1 MEQPVIKEGT
11 LALIDTFAY
20 LFRSYYM
27 SAKNKPLT
35 NDKGFPTGLLTGL
48 VGMVKK
54 FYKDRK
60 NMPFIVFALESQ
72 TKTKR
77 AEKLGEY
84 KQNRKDAPKEMLLQ
98 IPIALEW
105 LQKMGFT
112 CVEVNGFEADDVI
125 ASLATLSP
133 YKTRIYSK
141 DKDFNQLL
149 SDKIAL
155 FDGKTEFLAKD
166 CVEKYGILPSQFTDY
181 QGIVGDSSDNY
192 KGVKGIGSKNAKEL
206 LQQLGSLEKIYENLD
221 LAKNLLSPKM
231 YQALIQDKGSAFLS
245 KELAT
250 LERGCIKEFDFLSCA
265 FPSENPLLKIKDE
278 LKEYGF
284 ISTLRDLENSPTP
297 LILENTPLLDSM
309 PILENAPILDSVPIL
324 ENAPILDSVPASD
337 NAPKKSRMIV
347 LESAAP
353 LNAFLEKLKNPNA
366 RVFMRLVLNKE
377 KKVLALAF
385 LLQDQGYFLPLEE
398 ALFSPFSLEFLE
410 NAFSQMLQHAQ
421 IVGHD
426 LKPLLSFLKAK
437 YQVPLENIRIQDTQI
452 LAFLKNPE
460 KVGFDEVL
468 REYLKEELIPHEK
481 IKDFKAKAEKSE
493 QLNTEL
499 NALKRLCEY
508 FETGGLE
515 EGLLTLARDIETP
528 FVKVLMDM
536 EFQGFKI
543 DAPYF
548 KRLEQEFKDELKV
561 LERQILDLIGV
572 DFNLNSPKQLG
583 EVLYEKLGLPKNKSH
598 STDEKNLLKIL
609 DKHPSIAL
617 ILEYRELNKLFN
629 TYTTPLLR
637 LKDKDD
643 KIHTTFIQTGTATGR
658 LSSHSP
664 NLQNIPVR
672 SPKGLLIRKGFIA
685 SSKEYCLL
693 GVDYS
698 QIELRLLAHFSQDKD
713 LMEAFLKGRDIH
725 LETSK
730 ALFGGDLA
738 KEKRSIAKSIN
749 FGLVY
754 GMGSKKLSET
764 LNIPLNE
771 AKSYIEAYF
780 KRFPSIKDY
789 LNRMKE
795 EILKTSKAFTLLGRY
810 RVFDFTGANDYV
822 KGNYLREGVNA
833 IFQGS
838 ASDLLKL
845 GMLKVSERFK
855 NNPSVRLLLQVH
867 DELIFEIEEK
877 NAPELQQEI
886 QRILNDEVYPLRVP
900 LETSAFVAN
909 RWNELKG

>member
-1 MEQPVIKEGT
+1 MEQPVIKEGI

-77 AEKLGEY
+77 AEKLGTY

-125 ASLATLSP
+125 ATLATLSP

-192 KGVKGIGSKNAKEL
+192 KGIKGIGSKNAKEL
-206 LQQLGSLEKIYENLD
+206 LQQMGSLEKIYENLD
-221 LAKNLLSPKM
+221 LVKNLLSPKM
-231 YQALIQDKGSAFLS
+231 YQALIHDKASAFLS

-250 LERGCIKEFDFLSCA
+250 LERECIKEFDFLSCA

-284 ISTLRDLENSPTP
+284 ISTLRDLENSP
-297 LILENTPLLDSM
+297 LIV
-309 PILENAPILDSVPIL
+309 ENAPILNSTPTLDNTPTL
-324 ENAPILDSVPASD
+324 E
-337 NAPKKSRMIV
+337 NAPKKSSMIV
-347 LESAAP
+347 LENAAP
-353 LNAFLEKLKNPNA
+353 LSMFLEKLKNPNA

-377 KKVLALAF
+377 KEILALAF

-398 ALFSPFSLEFLE
+398 ALFSPFSVEFLQ
-410 NAFSQMLQHAQ
+410 NAFSQMLQHAC
-421 IVGHD
+421 IIGHD

-437 YQVPLENIRIQDTQI
+437 YQVSLENICIQDTQI

-468 REYLKEELIPHEK
+468 KEYLKEYLVPHEK
-481 IKDFKAKAEKSE
+481 IKDFKTKSKVEKLE
-493 QLNTEL
+493 QLDMEL

-508 FETGGLE
+508 FEKGGLE
-515 EGLLTLARDIETP
+515 EGLLALAREVETP
-528 FVKVLMDM
+528 FMKVLMGM

-548 KRLEQEFKDELKV
+548 KRLEQEFKNELHV

-583 EVLYEKLGLPKNKSH
+583 EILYEKLDLPKNKSH
-598 STDEKNLLKIL
+598 STDEKSLLKIL

-764 LNIPLNE
+764 LNISLSE

-789 LNRMKE
+789 LNGMKE

-810 RVFDFTGANDYV
+810 RVFDFNGVNDYI

-855 NNPSVRLLLQVH
+855 NDSSVRLLLQVH
-867 DELIFEIEEK
+867 DELIFEVEEK

-886 QRILNDEVYPLRVP
+886 QRILNNEVYALRVP
-900 LETSAFVAN
+900 LETSASVAN

>member
-206 LQQLGSLEKIYENLD
+206 LQRLGSLENIYENLD

-231 YQALIQDKGSAFLS
+231 YQALIHDKASAFLS

-278 LKEYGF
+278 LEEYGF
-284 ISTLRDLENSPTP
+284 ISTLRDLENSP
-297 LILENTPLLDSM
+297 LIAENAPA
-309 PILENAPILDSVPIL
+309 LENAS
-324 ENAPILDSVPASD
+324 ASD
-337 NAPKKSRMIV
+337 NASKKSRMIV

-353 LNAFLEKLKNPNA
+353 LSAFLEKLEKTNA
-366 RVFMRLVLNKE
+366 RIFARLVLNKE

-385 LLQDQGYFLPLEE
+385 LYENQGYFLPLEE
-398 ALFSPFSLEFLE
+398 ALFSPFSLEFLQ
-410 NAFSQMLQHAQ
+410 NAFSQILQHAC
-421 IVGHD
+421 IIGHD

-437 YQVPLENIRIQDTQI
+437 YQVSLENIRIQDTQI

-460 KVGFDEVL
+460 RVGFDEVL
-468 REYLKEELIPHEK
+468 KEYLKEELIPHEK
-481 IKDFKAKAEKSE
+481 IKDFKTKSKAEKSE
-493 QLNTEL
+493 QLDMEL
-499 NALKRLCEY
+499 SALKRLCEY
-508 FETGGLE
+508 FEKGGLE
-515 EGLLTLARDIETP
+515 EGLLALAREIETP
-528 FVKVLMDM
+528 FMKVLMGM

-548 KRLEQEFKDELKV
+548 KRLEQEFKNELNI

-583 EVLYEKLGLPKNKSH
+583 EILYEKLGLPKNKSH

-609 DKHPSIAL
+609 DKHPSIPL

-672 SPKGLLIRKGFIA
+672 SPKGLLVRKGFIA

-730 ALFGGDLA
+730 ALFGEELA

>member
-1 MEQPVIKEGT
+1 MEQLVIKEGT

-20 LFRSYYM
+20 LFRGYYM

-112 CVEVNGFEADDVI
+112 CVEVSGFEADDVI

-297 LILENTPLLDSM
+297 LISDNAPALENT
-309 PILENAPILDSVPIL
+309 
-324 ENAPILDSVPASD
+324 PASD
-337 NAPKKSRMIV
+337 NAPKKSCMIV
-347 LESAAP
+347 LENTAP
-353 LNAFLEKLKNPNA
+353 LSAFLEKLKNSNA
-366 RVFMRLVLNKE
+366 RIFARLVLDKE

-398 ALFSPFSLEFLE
+398 ALFSPFSSEFLQ
-410 NAFSQMLQHAQ
+410 NAFSQILQHAQ
-421 IVGHD
+421 IIGHD

-437 YQVPLENIRIQDTQI
+437 YQVSLENIRIQDTQI

-460 KVGFDEVL
+460 KVGLDEAL
-468 REYLKEELIPHEK
+468 KEYLKEELVLHEA
-481 IKDFKAKAEKSE
+481 IKDFKTKSKAEKLE
-493 QLNTEL
+493 RLDREL

-508 FETGGLE
+508 FEKGGLE
-515 EGLLTLARDIETP
+515 ENLLSLAREVETP
-528 FVKVLMDM
+528 FMKVLMGM

-548 KRLEQEFKDELKV
+548 KRLEQEFKNELHL

-572 DFNLNSPKQLG
+572 DFNLNSPKQLS
-583 EVLYEKLGLPKNKSH
+583 EILYEKLELPKNKSH
-598 STDEKNLLKIL
+598 STDEKSLLKIL

-672 SPKGLLIRKGFIA
+672 SSKGLLIRKGFIA

-730 ALFGGDLA
+730 ALFGEDLA

-877 NAPELQQEI
+877 NALELQQEI

-900 LETSAFVAN
+900 LETSAFVAK

>member
-1 MEQPVIKEGT
+1 MEELKEGT

-35 NDKGFPTGLLTGL
+35 NVKGFPTGLLTGL

-112 CVEVNGFEADDVI
+112 CVEVSGFEADDVI

-206 LQQLGSLEKIYENLD
+206 LQRLGSLEKIYENLD

-231 YQALIQDKGSAFLS
+231 YQALIQDKESAFLS

-250 LERGCIKEFDFLSCA
+250 LERGCIKEFDFSSCA

-284 ISTLRDLENSPTP
+284 ISTLRDLEDSPTP
-297 LILENTPLLDSM
+297 LILENTPLLD
-309 PILENAPILDSVPIL
+309 
-324 ENAPILDSVPASD
+324 

-347 LESAAP
+347 LENTAFLS
-353 LNAFLEKLKNPNA
+353 AFLEKLKNSKA
-366 RVFMRLVLNKE
+366 RIFMRLVLDKE

-385 LLQDQGYFLPLEE
+385 LYEDQGYFLPLEE
-398 ALFSPFSLEFLE
+398 ALFSPFSLEFLQ
-410 NAFSQMLQHAQ
+410 NAFFKMLQHAQ
-421 IVGHD
+421 IIGHD

-437 YQVPLENIRIQDTQI
+437 YQVSLEYIRIQDTQI

-468 REYLKEELIPHEK
+468 KQYLKEEWILHEK
-481 IKDFKAKAEKSE
+481 IKDFKTKSKVEKSE
-493 QLNTEL
+493 QLDREL

-508 FETGGLE
+508 FEKGGLE
-515 EGLLTLARDIETP
+515 EGLLALAREVETP
-528 FVKVLMDM
+528 FMKVLMGM

-548 KRLEQEFKDELKV
+548 KRLEQEFKNELHV
-561 LERQILDLIGV
+561 LERQILDLIGA
-572 DFNLNSPKQLG
+572 DFNLNSPKQLS
-583 EVLYEKLGLPKNKSH
+583 EILYEKLELPKNKSR
-598 STDEKNLLKIL
+598 STDEKSLLKIL

-713 LMEAFLKGRDIH
+713 LIDAFLKGRDIH

-730 ALFGGDLA
+730 ALFGEDLA

-771 AKSYIEAYF
+771 AKSYTEAYF

-810 RVFDFTGANDYV
+810 RVFDFTGVNDYI

-877 NAPELQQEI
+877 NAPELQREI

-900 LETSAFVAN
+900 LETSAFIAK

>member
-1 MEQPVIKEGT
+1 MEELKEGT

-77 AEKLGEY
+77 SEKLGEY

-105 LQKMGFT
+105 LQKMGFV
-112 CVEVNGFEADDVI
+112 CVEVSGFEADDVI

-206 LQQLGSLEKIYENLD
+206 LQRLGSLEKIYENLD

-231 YQALIQDKGSAFLS
+231 YQALIQDKASAFLS

-297 LILENTPLLDSM
+297 LILDNAPLLD
-309 PILENAPILDSVPIL
+309 NAPALDS
-324 ENAPILDSVPASD
+324 
-337 NAPKKSRMIV
+337 APKKSRMIV
-347 LESAAP
+347 LENPEP
-353 LNAFLEKLKNPNA
+353 LSAFLEKLEKTNA
-366 RVFMRLVLNKE
+366 RIFARLVLDKE

-385 LLQDQGYFLPLEE
+385 LLEDQGYFLPLEE
-398 ALFSPFSLEFLE
+398 ALFSPFSLEFLQ
-410 NAFSQMLQHAQ
+410 NAFFKMLQHAQ
-421 IVGHD
+421 IIGHD

-437 YQVPLENIRIQDTQI
+437 YQVSLENIRIQDTQI

-481 IKDFKAKAEKSE
+481 IKDFKIKAERLELLSV
-493 QLNTEL
+493 EL

-508 FETGGLE
+508 FEKGGLE
-515 EGLLTLARDIETP
+515 EGLLALAREIETP
-528 FVKVLMDM
+528 FMKVLMGM

-548 KRLEQEFKDELKV
+548 KHLEQEFKNELHV
-561 LERQILDLIGV
+561 LERQILELIGV
-572 DFNLNSPKQLG
+572 DFNLNSPKQLS
-583 EVLYEKLGLPKNKSH
+583 EILYEKLELPKNKSH
-598 STDEKNLLKIL
+598 STDEKSLLKIL

-713 LMEAFLKGRDIH
+713 LMDAFLKGRDIH

-730 ALFGGDLA
+730 ALFGEDLA

-810 RVFDFTGANDYV
+810 RVFDFAGVNDYV

-877 NAPELQQEI
+877 NALELQQEI
-886 QRILNDEVYPLRVP
+886 QGILNDEVYPLRVP
-900 LETSAFVAN
+900 LETSAFMAK

>member
-1 MEQPVIKEGT
+1 MEEPVIKEGT

-54 FYKDRK
+54 FYKDKK

-105 LQKMGFT
+105 LQKMGFA
-112 CVEVNGFEADDVI
+112 CVEVSGFEADDVI
-125 ASLATLSP
+125 ASLATISP

-206 LQQLGSLEKIYENLD
+206 LQRLGSLEKIYENLD

-250 LERGCIKEFDFLSCA
+250 LERGCIKEFDFSSCA

-297 LILENTPLLDSM
+297 LILDNAPLLENTPLL
-309 PILENAPILDSVPIL
+309 
-324 ENAPILDSVPASD
+324 D

-347 LESAAP
+347 LENTELLS
-353 LNAFLEKLKNPNA
+353 AFLERLKKTNA
-366 RVFMRLVLNKE
+366 RIFMRLVLDKE

-385 LLQDQGYFLPLEE
+385 LLEDQGYFLPLEE
-398 ALFSPFSLEFLE
+398 ALFSPFSLEFLQ
-410 NAFSQMLQHAQ
+410 NAFFKMLQHAQ
-421 IVGHD
+421 IIGHD

-437 YQVPLENIRIQDTQI
+437 YQVSLEDIRIQDTQI

-468 REYLKEELIPHEK
+468 KEYLKEELIPHEK
-481 IKDFKAKAEKSE
+481 IKDFKTKSKAGKLE
-493 QLNTEL
+493 QLDMEL

-508 FETGGLE
+508 FEKGGLE
-515 EGLLTLARDIETP
+515 EGLLALAREVETP
-528 FVKVLMDM
+528 FVKVLMGM

-548 KRLEQEFKDELKV
+548 KRLEQEFKNELHV
-561 LERQILDLIGV
+561 LERQILELIGV
-572 DFNLNSPKQLG
+572 DFNLNSPKQLS
-583 EVLYEKLGLPKNKSH
+583 EILYEKLELPQNKSH
-598 STDEKNLLKIL
+598 STDEKSLLKIL

-713 LMEAFLKGRDIH
+713 LMDAFLKGRDIH

-730 ALFGGDLA
+730 ALFGEDLA

-771 AKSYIEAYF
+771 AKSCIEAYF

-900 LETSAFVAN
+900 LETSAFMAK

>member
-1 MEQPVIKEGT
+1 MEEPVIKEGI

-54 FYKDRK
+54 FYKNKK

-112 CVEVNGFEADDVI
+112 CVEVSGFEADDVI

-206 LQQLGSLEKIYENLD
+206 LQRLGSLEKIYENLD

-250 LERGCIKEFDFLSCA
+250 LERGCIKEFDFSSCT

-297 LILENTPLLDSM
+297 LILDNT
-309 PILENAPILDSVPIL
+309 PILDNV
-324 ENAPILDSVPASD
+324 
-337 NAPKKSRMIV
+337 PKKSRMIV
-347 LESAAP
+347 LENTELLS
-353 LNAFLEKLKNPNA
+353 AFLEKLKETNA
-366 RVFMRLVLNKE
+366 RIFMRLVLDKE

-385 LLQDQGYFLPLEE
+385 LLEDQGYFLPLEE
-398 ALFSPFSLEFLE
+398 ALFLPFSLEFLQ
-410 NAFSQMLQHAQ
+410 NAFFKMLQHAQ
-421 IVGHD
+421 IIGHD

-437 YQVPLENIRIQDTQI
+437 YQVSLENIRIQDTQI

-468 REYLKEELIPHEK
+468 KEYLKEEWIPHEE
-481 IKDFKAKAEKSE
+481 IKDFKTKSKAGKLE
-493 QLNTEL
+493 QLDMEL

-508 FETGGLE
+508 FEKGGLE
-515 EGLLTLARDIETP
+515 EGLLALAREVETP
-528 FVKVLMDM
+528 FVKVLMGM

-548 KRLEQEFKDELKV
+548 KRLEQEFKDELHV

-572 DFNLNSPKQLG
+572 DFNLNSPKQLS
-583 EVLYEKLGLPKNKSH
+583 EILYEKLELPKNKSH
-598 STDEKNLLKIL
+598 STDEKSLLKIL

-713 LMEAFLKGRDIH
+713 LMDAFLKGRDIH

-730 ALFGGDLA
+730 ALFGEDLA

-764 LNIPLNE
+764 LNIPLSE

-780 KRFPSIKDY
+780 RRFPSIKDY

-810 RVFDFTGANDYV
+810 RVFDFTGANDYI

-877 NAPELQQEI
+877 NALELQQEI

-900 LETSAFVAN
+900 LETSAFIAK

>member
-1 MEQPVIKEGT
+1 MEQPAIKEGT

-54 FYKDRK
+54 FYKDKK

-155 FDGKTEFLAKD
+155 FDGKTEFLAQD

-192 KGVKGIGSKNAKEL
+192 KGIKGIGSKNAKEL
-206 LQQLGSLEKIYENLD
+206 LQRLGSLEKIYENLD

-231 YQALIQDKGSAFLS
+231 YQALIQDKASAFLS

-297 LILENTPLLDSM
+297 LILDNTP
-309 PILENAPILDSVPIL
+309 ALDSVPIL
-324 ENAPILDSVPASD
+324 ENVPALE
-337 NAPKKSRMIV
+337 NAPKKSCMIV
-347 LESAAP
+347 LENTELLS
-353 LNAFLEKLKNPNA
+353 AFLEKLKNPNA
-366 RVFMRLVLNKE
+366 RVFMRLVLDKE

-385 LLQDQGYFLPLEE
+385 LYEDQGYFLPLEE
-398 ALFSPFSLEFLE
+398 ALFSPFSLEFLQ
-410 NAFSQMLQHAQ
+410 NAFFKMLQHAC
-421 IVGHD
+421 IIGHD

-468 REYLKEELIPHEK
+468 KEYLKEELIPHEK
-481 IKDFKAKAEKSE
+481 IKDFKTKSKVEKLE
-493 QLNTEL
+493 QLSLEL
-499 NALKRLCEY
+499 SALKRLCEY
-508 FETGGLE
+508 FEKGGLE

-528 FVKVLMDM
+528 FVKVLMGM

-548 KRLEQEFKDELKV
+548 KRLEQEFKNELKV
-561 LERQILDLIGV
+561 LERQILDSIGV

-583 EVLYEKLGLPKNKSH
+583 EILYEKLELPKNKSH
-598 STDEKNLLKIL
+598 STDEKSLLKIL

-617 ILEYRELNKLFN
+617 ILEYRELSKLFN

-810 RVFDFTGANDYV
+810 RVFDFTGVNDYI

-900 LETSAFVAN
+900 LETSAFIAK

>member
-1 MEQPVIKEGT
+1 MEESVIKEGT

-35 NDKGFPTGLLTGL
+35 NVKGFPTGLLTGL

-112 CVEVNGFEADDVI
+112 CVEVSGFEADDVI

-206 LQQLGSLEKIYENLD
+206 LQRLGSLEKIYENLD

-250 LERGCIKEFDFLSCA
+250 LERGCIKEFDFSSCA
-265 FPSENPLLKIKDE
+265 FPSENPLLKIKDG

-297 LILENTPLLDSM
+297 LILDNTPLL
-309 PILENAPILDSVPIL
+309 ENT
-324 ENAPILDSVPASD
+324 PALD

-347 LESAAP
+347 LENPAP
-353 LNAFLEKLKNPNA
+353 LSAFLEKLEKTNA
-366 RVFMRLVLNKE
+366 RIFMRLALDKE

-385 LLQDQGYFLPLEE
+385 LLEDQGYFLPLEE
-398 ALFSPFSLEFLE
+398 ALFSPFSLEFLQ

-421 IVGHD
+421 IIGHD

-437 YQVPLENIRIQDTQI
+437 YQVSLENIRIQDTQI

-468 REYLKEELIPHEK
+468 KQYLKEELIPHEK
-481 IKDFKAKAEKSE
+481 IKDFKTKSKVEKLE
-493 QLNTEL
+493 QLDREL

-508 FETGGLE
+508 FEKGGLE
-515 EGLLTLARDIETP
+515 EGLLALAREVEVP
-528 FVKVLMDM
+528 FVKVLMGM

-548 KRLEQEFKDELKV
+548 KRLEQEFKNELHV
-561 LERQILDLIGV
+561 LERQILDLIGA
-572 DFNLNSPKQLG
+572 DFNLNSPKQLS
-583 EVLYEKLGLPKNKSH
+583 EILYEKLELPKNKSR

-685 SSKEYCLL
+685 SSKKYCLL

-713 LMEAFLKGRDIH
+713 LMDAFLKGRDIH

-730 ALFGGDLA
+730 ALFGEDLA

-764 LNIPLNE
+764 LNIPLSE

-780 KRFPSIKDY
+780 RRFPSIKDY

-810 RVFDFTGANDYV
+810 RVFDFTGANDYI

-855 NNPSVRLLLQVH
+855 NDPSVRLLLQVH

-877 NAPELQQEI
+877 NALELQQEI

-900 LETSAFVAN
+900 LETSAFIAK

>member
-1 MEQPVIKEGT
+1 MEQLKEGT

-105 LQKMGFT
+105 LQKMGFV
-112 CVEVNGFEADDVI
+112 CVEVSGFEADDVI

-206 LQQLGSLEKIYENLD
+206 LQRLGSLEKIYENLD
-221 LAKNLLSPKM
+221 LVKNLLSPKM
-231 YQALIQDKGSAFLS
+231 YQALIQDKESAFLS

-250 LERGCIKEFDFLSCA
+250 LERGCIKEFDFSSCA

-284 ISTLRDLENSPTP
+284 ISTLRDLENSP
-297 LILENTPLLDSM
+297 LILDNMPLLD
-309 PILENAPILDSVPIL
+309 NT
-324 ENAPILDSVPASD
+324 PASD
-337 NAPKKSRMIV
+337 SAPKKSRMIV
-347 LESAAP
+347 LENSEP
-353 LNAFLEKLKNPNA
+353 LSAFLEKLKNSNA
-366 RVFMRLVLNKE
+366 RIFMRLVLDKE

-398 ALFSPFSLEFLE
+398 ALFSPFSLEFLQ
-410 NAFSQMLQHAQ
+410 NAFFKMLQHAQ
-421 IVGHD
+421 IIGHD

-437 YQVPLENIRIQDTQI
+437 YQVSLENIRIQDTQI

-468 REYLKEELIPHEK
+468 KQYLKEDLIPHEK
-481 IKDFKAKAEKSE
+481 IKDFKTKAEKLELLSV
-493 QLNTEL
+493 EL

-508 FETGGLE
+508 FEKGGLE
-515 EGLLTLARDIETP
+515 EGLLALAREIETP
-528 FVKVLMDM
+528 FMKVLMGM

-548 KRLEQEFKDELKV
+548 KRLEQEFKNELHV
-561 LERQILDLIGV
+561 LERQILELIGTN
-572 DFNLNSPKQLG
+572 FNLNSPKQLG
-583 EVLYEKLGLPKNKSH
+583 EVLYEKLGLPKNKSR
-598 STDEKNLLKIL
+598 STDEKSLLKIL

-730 ALFGGDLA
+730 ALFGEDLA

-810 RVFDFTGANDYV
+810 RVFDFTGTNDYI

-900 LETSAFVAN
+900 LETSAFMAK
-909 RWNELKG
+909 RWNELKD

>member
-105 LQKMGFT
+105 LQKMGFV

-206 LQQLGSLEKIYENLD
+206 LQRLGSLEKIYENLD

-231 YQALIQDKGSAFLS
+231 YQALIHDKESAFLS

-250 LERGCIKEFDFLSCA
+250 LERGCIKEFDFLSCT

-284 ISTLRDLENSPTP
+284 ISTLRDLENSP
-297 LILENTPLLDSM
+297 LIVDNAPALDSM
-309 PILENAPILDSVPIL
+309 
-324 ENAPILDSVPASD
+324 PASD

-347 LESAAP
+347 LENTELLSM
-353 LNAFLEKLKNPNA
+353 FLEKLEKTNA
-366 RVFMRLVLNKE
+366 RVFARLVLNKE

-385 LLQDQGYFLPLEE
+385 LYEDQGYFLPLEE
-398 ALFSPFSLEFLE
+398 ALFSPFSLEFLQ
-410 NAFSQMLQHAQ
+410 NAFFKMLQHAQ

-468 REYLKEELIPHEK
+468 REYLKEELVPHEK
-481 IKDFKAKAEKSE
+481 IKDFKAKAEKLE
-493 QLNTEL
+493 QLNMEL

-508 FETGGLE
+508 FEKGGLE
-515 EGLLTLARDIETP
+515 EDLLSLAREIETP
-528 FVKVLMDM
+528 FMKVLMDM

-561 LERQILDLIGV
+561 LEHQILDLIGV

-583 EVLYEKLGLPKNKSH
+583 EILYEKLELPKNKSH
-598 STDEKNLLKIL
+598 STDEKSLLKIL

-764 LNIPLNE
+764 LNISLNE

-810 RVFDFTGANDYV
+810 RVFDFNGANDYI

-867 DELIFEIEEK
+867 DELIFEVEEK

>member
-35 NDKGFPTGLLTGL
+35 NNKGFPTGLLTGL

-206 LQQLGSLEKIYENLD
+206 LQRLGSLEKIYENLD

-231 YQALIQDKGSAFLS
+231 YQALIHDKGSAFLS

-297 LILENTPLLDSM
+297 LISDNTPLL
-309 PILENAPILDSVPIL
+309 ENA
-324 ENAPILDSVPASD
+324 PASD

-353 LNAFLEKLKNPNA
+353 LSAFLEKLEKTNA
-366 RVFMRLVLNKE
+366 RIFMRLALDKE

-398 ALFSPFSLEFLE
+398 ALFSPFSSEFLQ
-410 NAFSQMLQHAQ
+410 NAFFKMLQHAQ

-437 YQVPLENIRIQDTQI
+437 YQVSLENIRIQDTQI

-468 REYLKEELIPHEK
+468 KEYLKEELIPHEK
-481 IKDFKAKAEKSE
+481 IKDFKTKSKAGKLE
-493 QLNTEL
+493 QLDREL

-508 FETGGLE
+508 FEKGGLE
-515 EGLLTLARDIETP
+515 ENLLALAREVETP
-528 FVKVLMDM
+528 FMKVLMGM

-548 KRLEQEFKDELKV
+548 KRLEQEFKNELHV

-730 ALFGGDLA
+730 ALFGEDLA

-754 GMGSKKLSET
+754 GMGSKKLSEA

-810 RVFDFTGANDYV
+810 RVFDFTGVNDYI

-877 NAPELQQEI
+877 NALELQQEI

>member
-1 MEQPVIKEGT
+1 MEEPVIKEGT

-54 FYKDRK
+54 FYKDKK

-112 CVEVNGFEADDVI
+112 CVEVSGFEADDVI

-206 LQQLGSLEKIYENLD
+206 LQRLGSLEKIYENLD

-231 YQALIQDKGSAFLS
+231 YQALIQDKKSAFLS

-250 LERGCIKEFDFLSCA
+250 LERGCIKEFDFSSCA

-297 LILENTPLLDSM
+297 LILDNTPLL
-309 PILENAPILDSVPIL
+309 ENTPT
-324 ENAPILDSVPASD
+324 SD

-347 LESAAP
+347 LENTELLS
-353 LNAFLEKLKNPNA
+353 AFLEKLKNSNA
-366 RVFMRLVLNKE
+366 RIFMRLALDKE

-385 LLQDQGYFLPLEE
+385 LYEDQGYFLPLEE
-398 ALFSPFSLEFLE
+398 ALFSPFSLEFLQ

-421 IVGHD
+421 IIGHD

-437 YQVPLENIRIQDTQI
+437 YQVSLENIRIQDTQI

-468 REYLKEELIPHEK
+468 KQYLKEEWIPHEK
-481 IKDFKAKAEKSE
+481 IKDFKTKSKAGKLE
-493 QLNTEL
+493 QLDREL

-508 FETGGLE
+508 FEKGGLE
-515 EGLLTLARDIETP
+515 EGLLALAREVETP
-528 FVKVLMDM
+528 FMKVLMGM

-548 KRLEQEFKDELKV
+548 KRLEQEFKNELHV

-572 DFNLNSPKQLG
+572 DFNLNSPKQLS
-583 EVLYEKLGLPKNKSH
+583 EILYEKLGLPQNKSH
-598 STDEKNLLKIL
+598 STDEKSLLKIL

-713 LMEAFLKGRDIH
+713 LMDAFLKGRDIH

-730 ALFGGDLA
+730 ALFGEDLA

-810 RVFDFTGANDYV
+810 RVFDFTGANDYI

-877 NAPELQQEI
+877 NALELQQEI

-900 LETSAFVAN
+900 LETSAFMAK

>member
-77 AEKLGEY
+77 AEKLGGY

-112 CVEVNGFEADDVI
+112 CVEVSGFEADDVI

-166 CVEKYGILPSQFTDY
+166 CVKKYGILPSQFTDY

-231 YQALIQDKGSAFLS
+231 YQALIQDKESAFLS

-250 LERGCIKEFDFLSCA
+250 LERGCIKEFDFSSCA

-297 LILENTPLLDSM
+297 LILENAPA
-309 PILENAPILDSVPIL
+309 LENASML
-324 ENAPILDSVPASD
+324 E

-347 LESAAP
+347 LENTAFLS
-353 LNAFLEKLKNPNA
+353 AFLEKLKKTNA
-366 RVFMRLVLNKE
+366 RIFMRLALDKE

-385 LLQDQGYFLPLEE
+385 LEEDQGYFLPLEE
-398 ALFSPFSLEFLE
+398 ALFSPFSSEFLQ

-421 IVGHD
+421 IIGHD

-468 REYLKEELIPHEK
+468 KEYLKEEWILHEK
-481 IKDFKAKAEKSE
+481 IKDFKTKSKAGKLE
-493 QLNTEL
+493 QLDREL

-508 FETGGLE
+508 FEKGGLE
-515 EGLLTLARDIETP
+515 EGLLALAREVETP
-528 FVKVLMDM
+528 FMKVLMGM

-548 KRLEQEFKDELKV
+548 KRLEQEFKNELHV

-572 DFNLNSPKQLG
+572 DFNLNSPKQLS
-583 EVLYEKLGLPKNKSH
+583 EILYEKLELPQNKSR
-598 STDEKNLLKIL
+598 STDEKSLLKIL

-713 LMEAFLKGRDIH
+713 LMDAFLKGRDIH

-730 ALFGGDLA
+730 ALFGEDLA

-810 RVFDFTGANDYV
+810 RVFDFVGANDYV

-900 LETSAFVAN
+900 LETSAFMAK

>member
-35 NDKGFPTGLLTGL
+35 NVKGFPTGLLTGL

-105 LQKMGFT
+105 LQKMGFV

-155 FDGKTEFLAKD
+155 FDGKTEFLVKD

-192 KGVKGIGSKNAKEL
+192 KGIKGIGSKNAKEL
-206 LQQLGSLEKIYENLD
+206 LQRLGSLEKIYENLD
-221 LAKNLLSPKM
+221 LAKNLLGPKM
-231 YQALIQDKGSAFLS
+231 YQALIQDKESAFLS

-250 LERGCIKEFDFLSCA
+250 LERGCIKEFDFSSCA

-297 LILENTPLLDSM
+297 LILENAPILNSAPTLDSM
-309 PILENAPILDSVPIL
+309 PILDNAPAL
-324 ENAPILDSVPASD
+324 E
-337 NAPKKSRMIV
+337 NAPKKSRLIV
-347 LESAAP
+347 LESTAP
-353 LNAFLEKLKNPNA
+353 LSAFLEKLENPNA
-366 RVFMRLVLNKE
+366 RVFARLVLDKE

-385 LLQDQGYFLPLEE
+385 LYENQGYFLPLEE
-398 ALFSPFSLEFLE
+398 ALFSPFSLEFLQ
-410 NAFSQMLQHAQ
+410 NAFSQILQHAC
-421 IVGHD
+421 IIGHD

-468 REYLKEELIPHEK
+468 KEYLKEDLIPHEK
-481 IKDFKAKAEKSE
+481 IKDFKTKSKAEKLE
-493 QLNTEL
+493 QLSLEL

-508 FETGGLE
+508 FEKGGLE
-515 EGLLTLARDIETP
+515 EGLLALAREVETP
-528 FVKVLMDM
+528 FMKVLMGM

-548 KRLEQEFKDELKV
+548 KRLEQEFKNELHV

-609 DKHPSIAL
+609 DKHPSIPL

-764 LNIPLNE
+764 LNISLSE

-789 LNRMKE
+789 LNGMKE

-886 QRILNDEVYPLRVP
+886 QHILNDEVYPLRVP

>member
-1 MEQPVIKEGT
+1 MEQLKEGT

-54 FYKDRK
+54 FYKDKK

-72 TKTKR
+72 AKTKR

-112 CVEVNGFEADDVI
+112 CVEISGFEADDVI

-166 CVEKYGILPSQFTDY
+166 CVKKYGILPSQFTDY

-206 LQQLGSLEKIYENLD
+206 LQRLGSLEKIYENLD

-231 YQALIQDKGSAFLS
+231 YQALIQDKESAFLS

-250 LERGCIKEFDFLSCA
+250 LERGCIQEFDFLSCA

-297 LILENTPLLDSM
+297 LILEN
-309 PILENAPILDSVPIL
+309 APT
-324 ENAPILDSVPASD
+324 SD

-347 LESAAP
+347 LENTAP
-353 LNAFLEKLKNPNA
+353 LSAFLERLKNSNA
-366 RVFMRLVLNKE
+366 RIFVRLVLDKE

-398 ALFSPFSLEFLE
+398 ALFSPFSLEFLQ
-410 NAFSQMLQHAQ
+410 NAFSQMLQHAS
-421 IVGHD
+421 IIGHD

-460 KVGFDEVL
+460 KVGFDGVL
-468 REYLKEELIPHEK
+468 KEYLKEELIPHEK
-481 IKDFKAKAEKSE
+481 IKDFKTKSKAGKLE
-493 QLNTEL
+493 QLDMEL

-508 FETGGLE
+508 FEKGGLE
-515 EGLLTLARDIETP
+515 ENLLSLAREVETP
-528 FVKVLMDM
+528 FVKVLMGM

-548 KRLEQEFKDELKV
+548 KQLEQEFKNELHV
-561 LERQILDLIGV
+561 LECQILDLIGV
-572 DFNLNSPKQLG
+572 DFNLNSPKQLS
-583 EVLYEKLGLPKNKSH
+583 EILYEKLELPKNKSH
-598 STDEKNLLKIL
+598 STDEKSLLKIL

-672 SPKGLLIRKGFIA
+672 SSKGLLIRKGFIA

-730 ALFGGDLA
+730 ALFGEDLA

-764 LNIPLNE
+764 LNISLNE

-877 NAPELQQEI
+877 NALELQQEI

-900 LETSAFVAN
+900 LETSAFVAK

>member
-1 MEQPVIKEGT
+1 MEKLKEGT

-54 FYKDRK
+54 FYKDKK

-105 LQKMGFT
+105 LQKMGFV
-112 CVEVNGFEADDVI
+112 CVEVSGFEADDVI

-149 SDKIAL
+149 SDKIVL

-206 LQQLGSLEKIYENLD
+206 LQRLGSLEKIYENLD

-231 YQALIQDKGSAFLS
+231 YQALIQDKESAFLS

-250 LERGCIKEFDFLSCA
+250 LERGCIKEFDFLGCA

-284 ISTLRDLENSPTP
+284 ISTLRDLEKSP
-297 LILENTPLLDSM
+297 LIVENT
-309 PILENAPILDSVPIL
+309 
-324 ENAPILDSVPASD
+324 PASD
-337 NAPKKSRMIV
+337 NAPALDNAPTKSRMIV
-347 LESAAP
+347 LENTAP
-353 LNAFLEKLKNPNA
+353 LSAFLEKLKKTNA
-366 RVFMRLVLNKE
+366 RIFMRLALDKE

-385 LLQDQGYFLPLEE
+385 LYEDQGYFLPLEE

-421 IVGHD
+421 IIGHD

-437 YQVPLENIRIQDTQI
+437 YQVSLENIRIQDTQI

-468 REYLKEELIPHEK
+468 KEYLKEELIPHEK
-481 IKDFKAKAEKSE
+481 IKDFKTTSKAEKSE
-493 QLNTEL
+493 QLDMEL

-508 FETGGLE
+508 FEKGGLE

-528 FVKVLMDM
+528 FMKVLMGM

-548 KRLEQEFKDELKV
+548 KRLEQEFKNELKV

-583 EVLYEKLGLPKNKSH
+583 EVLYEKLELPKNKSH
-598 STDEKNLLKIL
+598 STDEKSLLKIL

-730 ALFGGDLA
+730 ALFGEDLA
-738 KEKRSIAKSIN
+738 KKKRSIAKSIN

-764 LNIPLNE
+764 LNISLNE

-810 RVFDFTGANDYV
+810 RVFDFTGANDYI

-877 NAPELQQEI
+877 NALELQQEI

-900 LETSAFVAN
+900 LETSAFIAK

>member
-1 MEQPVIKEGT
+1 MEEPVIKEGT

-105 LQKMGFT
+105 LQKMGFV
-112 CVEVNGFEADDVI
+112 CVEVSGFEADDVI

-206 LQQLGSLEKIYENLD
+206 LQRLGSLEKIYENLD

-231 YQALIQDKGSAFLS
+231 YQALIQDKKSAFLS

-250 LERGCIKEFDFLSCA
+250 LERGCIKEFDFSSCA

-297 LILENTPLLDSM
+297 LILDNAPLLENTPLL
-309 PILENAPILDSVPIL
+309 
-324 ENAPILDSVPASD
+324 D
-337 NAPKKSRMIV
+337 NAPKKSRLIV
-347 LESAAP
+347 LENTEP
-353 LNAFLEKLKNPNA
+353 LSAFLEKLKKTNA
-366 RVFMRLVLNKE
+366 RIFARLVLDKE

-385 LLQDQGYFLPLEE
+385 LYEDQGYFLALEE
-398 ALFSPFSLEFLE
+398 ALFSPFSLEFLQ
-410 NAFSQMLQHAQ
+410 NAFLKMLQHAQ
-421 IVGHD
+421 IIGHD

-437 YQVPLENIRIQDTQI
+437 YQVSLENIRIQDTQI

-468 REYLKEELIPHEK
+468 KEYLKEELIPHEK
-481 IKDFKAKAEKSE
+481 VKDFKTKSKAGKLELLSV
-493 QLNTEL
+493 EL

-508 FETGGLE
+508 FEKGGLE
-515 EGLLTLARDIETP
+515 ENLLALARGVETP
-528 FVKVLMDM
+528 FMKVLMSM

-548 KRLEQEFKDELKV
+548 KRLEQEFKNELHV

-572 DFNLNSPKQLG
+572 DFNLNSPKQLS
-583 EVLYEKLGLPKNKSH
+583 EILYEKLELPKNKSH
-598 STDEKNLLKIL
+598 STDEKSLLKIL

-713 LMEAFLKGRDIH
+713 LMDAFLKGRDIH

-810 RVFDFTGANDYV
+810 RVFDFTGANDYI

-900 LETSAFVAN
+900 LETSVFIAK

>member
-112 CVEVNGFEADDVI
+112 CVEVSGFEADDVI
-125 ASLATLSP
+125 ASLATISP

-206 LQQLGSLEKIYENLD
+206 LQRLGSLEKIYENLD

-231 YQALIQDKGSAFLS
+231 YQALIQDKKSAFLS

-250 LERGCIKEFDFLSCA
+250 LERGCIQEFDFLSCA

-297 LILENTPLLDSM
+297 LILEN
-309 PILENAPILDSVPIL
+309 A
-324 ENAPILDSVPASD
+324 PASD
-337 NAPKKSRMIV
+337 SAPALDNASALENAPKKSRLIV
-347 LESAAP
+347 LENTASFSM
-353 LNAFLEKLKNPNA
+353 FLEKLKNPNA

-398 ALFSPFSLEFLE
+398 ALFSPFSVEFLQ
-410 NAFSQMLQHAQ
+410 NAFSQILQHAC
-421 IVGHD
+421 IIGHD

-437 YQVPLENIRIQDTQI
+437 YQVSLENIRIQDTQI

-468 REYLKEELIPHEK
+468 KEYLKEDLIPHEK
-481 IKDFKAKAEKSE
+481 IKDFKTTSKAGKLER
-493 QLNTEL
+493 LDMEL

-508 FETGGLE
+508 FEKGGLE
-515 EGLLTLARDIETP
+515 EGLLALAREVETP
-528 FVKVLMDM
+528 FMKVLMGM

-583 EVLYEKLGLPKNKSH
+583 EILYDKLGLPKNKGY

-609 DKHPSIAL
+609 DKHPSIPL

-764 LNIPLNE
+764 LNIPLSE

-789 LNRMKE
+789 LNGMRE

-810 RVFDFTGANDYV
+810 RVFDFNGVNDYV

>member
-1 MEQPVIKEGT
+1 MEELKEGT

-27 SAKNKPLT
+27 GAKNKSLT
-35 NDKGFPTGLLTGL
+35 NAKGFPTGLLTGL

-112 CVEVNGFEADDVI
+112 CVEVSGFEADDVI

-166 CVEKYGILPSQFTDY
+166 CVEKYGVLPSQFTDY

-206 LQQLGSLEKIYENLD
+206 LQRLGSLEKIYENLD

-250 LERGCIKEFDFLSCA
+250 LERGCIKEFDFSSCA

-297 LILENTPLLDSM
+297 LILDNAPLLENT
-309 PILENAPILDSVPIL
+309 
-324 ENAPILDSVPASD
+324 PASD
-337 NAPKKSRMIV
+337 NAPKKSCMIV
-347 LESAAP
+347 LENTALLS
-353 LNAFLEKLKNPNA
+353 AFLEKLKNSKA
-366 RVFMRLVLNKE
+366 RIFMRLALDKE

-385 LLQDQGYFLPLEE
+385 LYEDQGYFLPLEE

-410 NAFSQMLQHAQ
+410 NAFSQMLQHAC
-421 IVGHD
+421 IIGHD

-437 YQVPLENIRIQDTQI
+437 YQVSLENIRIQDTQI

-468 REYLKEELIPHEK
+468 KEYLKEDLIPHEK
-481 IKDFKAKAEKSE
+481 IKDFKTKAEKLELLSV
-493 QLNTEL
+493 EL

-508 FETGGLE
+508 FEKGGLE
-515 EGLLTLARDIETP
+515 EDLLTLARDIETP
-528 FVKVLMDM
+528 FMKVLMGM

-548 KRLEQEFKDELKV
+548 KRLEQEFKNELHV

-583 EVLYEKLGLPKNKSH
+583 EILYEKLELPKNKSH

-609 DKHPSIAL
+609 DKHPSIPL

-764 LNIPLNE
+764 LNISLNE

-789 LNRMKE
+789 LNGMKE

-886 QRILNDEVYPLRVP
+886 QRILNDEVYALRVP

>member
-1 MEQPVIKEGT
+1 MEELKEGT

-54 FYKDRK
+54 FYKDKK

-77 AEKLGEY
+77 AEKLDEY

-112 CVEVNGFEADDVI
+112 CVEVSGFEADDVI

-206 LQQLGSLEKIYENLD
+206 LQRLGSLEKIYENLD
-221 LAKNLLSPKM
+221 LAKNLISPKM
-231 YQALIQDKGSAFLS
+231 YQALIQDKESAFLS

-250 LERGCIKEFDFLSCA
+250 LERGCIKEFDFSSCA

-297 LILENTPLLDSM
+297 LILDNTPT
-309 PILENAPILDSVPIL
+309 LENM
-324 ENAPILDSVPASD
+324 PASD
-337 NAPKKSRMIV
+337 NAPKKSRLIV
-347 LESAAP
+347 LENTEP
-353 LNAFLEKLKNPNA
+353 LSAFLEKLKKTNA
-366 RVFMRLVLNKE
+366 RIFMRLALDKE

-385 LLQDQGYFLPLEE
+385 LLEDQGYFLPLEE
-398 ALFSPFSLEFLE
+398 ALFSPFSLEFLQ
-410 NAFSQMLQHAQ
+410 NAFFKMLQHAQ
-421 IVGHD
+421 IIGHD

-437 YQVPLENIRIQDTQI
+437 YWVPLENIRIQDTQI

-468 REYLKEELIPHEK
+468 KEYLKEEWIPHEK
-481 IKDFKAKAEKSE
+481 IKDFKTKSKAEKLE
-493 QLNTEL
+493 QLDMEL

-508 FETGGLE
+508 FEKGGLE
-515 EGLLTLARDIETP
+515 EGLLALAREVETP
-528 FVKVLMDM
+528 FMKVLMGM

-548 KRLEQEFKDELKV
+548 KRLEQEFKNELHV

-572 DFNLNSPKQLG
+572 DFNLNSPKQLS
-583 EVLYEKLGLPKNKSH
+583 EILYEKLELPKNKSH
-598 STDEKNLLKIL
+598 STDEKSLLKIL

-713 LMEAFLKGRDIH
+713 LMDAFLKGRDIH

-730 ALFGGDLA
+730 ALFGEDLA

-795 EILKTSKAFTLLGRY
+795 EILRTSKAFTLLGRY
-810 RVFDFTGANDYV
+810 RVFDFTGVNDYI

-845 GMLKVSERFK
+845 GMLKVNERFK
-855 NNPSVRLLLQVH
+855 NDPSVRLLLQVH

-877 NAPELQQEI
+877 NALELQQEI

-900 LETSAFVAN
+900 LETSAFMAK

>member
-1 MEQPVIKEGT
+1 MEEPVIKEGT

-27 SAKNKPLT
+27 GAKNKPLT

-77 AEKLGEY
+77 SEKLGEY

-112 CVEVNGFEADDVI
+112 CVEVSGFEADDVI

-206 LQQLGSLEKIYENLD
+206 LQRLGSLEKIYENLD

-250 LERGCIKEFDFLSCA
+250 LERGCIKEFDFSSCA

-297 LILENTPLLDSM
+297 LILDNTPLL
-309 PILENAPILDSVPIL
+309 ENT
-324 ENAPILDSVPASD
+324 PASD
-337 NAPKKSRMIV
+337 NAPKKSRLIV
-347 LESAAP
+347 LENTELLS
-353 LNAFLEKLKNPNA
+353 AFLEKLEKTNA
-366 RVFMRLVLNKE
+366 RIFMRLALDKE

-385 LLQDQGYFLPLEE
+385 LYEDQGYFLPLEE
-398 ALFSPFSLEFLE
+398 ALFSPFSLEFLQ
-410 NAFSQMLQHAQ
+410 NAFFKMLQHAQ
-421 IVGHD
+421 IIGHD

-437 YQVPLENIRIQDTQI
+437 YQVSLENIRIQDTQI

-468 REYLKEELIPHEK
+468 KEYLKEEWIPHEK
-481 IKDFKAKAEKSE
+481 IKDFKTKSKAGKLELLSV
-493 QLNTEL
+493 EL

-508 FETGGLE
+508 FEKGGLE
-515 EGLLTLARDIETP
+515 ENLLALAREVETP
-528 FVKVLMDM
+528 FMKVLMGM

-548 KRLEQEFKDELKV
+548 KHLEQEFKNELHV
-561 LERQILDLIGV
+561 LERQILELIGV
-572 DFNLNSPKQLG
+572 DFNLNSPKQLS
-583 EVLYEKLGLPKNKSH
+583 EILYEKLELPKNKSH
-598 STDEKNLLKIL
+598 STDEKSLLKIL

-672 SPKGLLIRKGFIA
+672 SPKGLLIRKGFIS

-713 LMEAFLKGRDIH
+713 LMDAFLKGRDIH

-730 ALFGGDLA
+730 ALFGEDLA

-764 LNIPLNE
+764 LNIPLSE

-780 KRFPSIKDY
+780 RRFPSIKDY

-810 RVFDFTGANDYV
+810 RVFDFTGANDYI

-877 NAPELQQEI
+877 NALELQREI

-900 LETSAFVAN
+900 LETSAFIAK

>member
-125 ASLATLSP
+125 ATLATLSP

-206 LQQLGSLEKIYENLD
+206 LQRLGSLEKIYENLD

-284 ISTLRDLENSPTP
+284 ISTLRDLENSP
-297 LILENTPLLDSM
+297 LIV
-309 PILENAPILDSVPIL
+309 ENAPILNSVPIL
-324 ENAPILDSVPASD
+324 DNTPTLDND
-337 NAPKKSRMIV
+337 PKKSCMIV
-347 LESAAP
+347 LENTAP
-353 LNAFLEKLKNPNA
+353 FSMFLEKLKNPNA
-366 RVFMRLVLNKE
+366 RVFMRLVLDKE
-377 KKVLALAF
+377 KKILALAF

-398 ALFSPFSLEFLE
+398 ALFSPFSLEFLQ
-410 NAFSQMLQHAQ
+410 NAFSQMLQHAC
-421 IVGHD
+421 IIGHD

-437 YQVPLENIRIQDTQI
+437 YQVSLENIRIQDTQI

-468 REYLKEELIPHEK
+468 KEYLKEDLIPHEK
-481 IKDFKAKAEKSE
+481 IKDFKTKSKAEKSE
-493 QLNTEL
+493 QLNMEL

-508 FETGGLE
+508 FEKGGLE
-515 EGLLTLARDIETP
+515 EGLLTLASGIETP

-548 KRLEQEFKDELKV
+548 KRLEQEFKNELNV
-561 LERQILDLIGV
+561 LERQILDLVGV

-583 EVLYEKLGLPKNKSH
+583 EVLYNKLGLPKNKSH

-609 DKHPSIAL
+609 DKHPSIPL

-730 ALFGGDLA
+730 ALFGEDLA

-764 LNIPLNE
+764 LNIPLSE

-810 RVFDFTGANDYV
+810 RVFDFTGVNDYV

-909 RWNELKG
+909 CWNELKG

>member
-1 MEQPVIKEGT
+1 MEEPVIKEGT

-27 SAKNKPLT
+27 STKNKPLT

-112 CVEVNGFEADDVI
+112 CVEVSGFEADDVI
-125 ASLATLSP
+125 ASLATISP

-149 SDKIAL
+149 SDKITL

-166 CVEKYGILPSQFTDY
+166 CVKKYGILPSQFTDY

-206 LQQLGSLEKIYENLD
+206 LQRLGSLEKIYENLD

-231 YQALIQDKGSAFLS
+231 YQALIQDKESAFLS

-297 LILENTPLLDSM
+297 LILDNTPLLDNTS
-309 PILENAPILDSVPIL
+309 
-324 ENAPILDSVPASD
+324 ASD

-347 LESAAP
+347 LENTEP
-353 LNAFLEKLKNPNA
+353 LSAFLEKLKKTNA
-366 RVFMRLVLNKE
+366 RIFMRLALDKE

-385 LLQDQGYFLPLEE
+385 LLEDQGYFLPLEE
-398 ALFSPFSLEFLE
+398 ALFSPFSLEFLQ

-421 IVGHD
+421 IIGHD

-437 YQVPLENIRIQDTQI
+437 YQVSLENIRIQDTQI

-468 REYLKEELIPHEK
+468 KEYLKEEWIPHEK
-481 IKDFKAKAEKSE
+481 IKDFKTKSKAGKLE
-493 QLNTEL
+493 QLDMEL

-508 FETGGLE
+508 FEQGGLE
-515 EGLLTLARDIETP
+515 ENLLALAREVETP
-528 FVKVLMDM
+528 FIKVLMGM

-548 KRLEQEFKDELKV
+548 KRLEQEFKNELHV
-561 LERQILDLIGV
+561 LERQILELIGV
-572 DFNLNSPKQLG
+572 DFNLNSPKQLS
-583 EVLYEKLGLPKNKSH
+583 EILYEKLELPQNKSH
-598 STDEKNLLKIL
+598 STDEKSLLKIL

-698 QIELRLLAHFSQDKD
+698 QIELRLLAHFSQDRD
-713 LMEAFLKGRDIH
+713 LMDAFLKGRDIH

-730 ALFGGDLA
+730 ALFGEDLA

-810 RVFDFTGANDYV
+810 RVFDFTGANDYI

-877 NAPELQQEI
+877 NALELQQEI

-900 LETSAFVAN
+900 LETSAFMAK

>member
-1 MEQPVIKEGT
+1 MEQPIIKEGT

-27 SAKNKPLT
+27 SAKTKPLT

-112 CVEVNGFEADDVI
+112 CVEISGFEADDVI

-155 FDGKTEFLAKD
+155 FDGKTEFLVKD

-192 KGVKGIGSKNAKEL
+192 KGIKGIGSKNAKEL

-231 YQALIQDKGSAFLS
+231 YQALIQDKESAFLS

-297 LILENTPLLDSM
+297 LIV
-309 PILENAPILDSVPIL
+309 ENAPILDSMPTL
-324 ENAPILDSVPASD
+324 DSMPILDNTPILD

-347 LESAAP
+347 LESAEP
-353 LNAFLEKLKNPNA
+353 LSMFLEKLENPNA
-366 RVFMRLVLNKE
+366 RVFMRLALDKD
-377 KKVLALAF
+377 KKILALAF
-385 LLQDQGYFLPLEE
+385 LLQEQGYFLPLEE
-398 ALFSPFSLEFLE
+398 ALFSPFSLEFLQ
-410 NAFSQMLQHAQ
+410 NAFSQMLQHAC
-421 IVGHD
+421 IIGHD

-437 YQVPLENIRIQDTQI
+437 YQVSLENIHIQDTQI

-460 KVGFDEVL
+460 KVGFDEAL
-468 REYLKEELIPHEK
+468 KEYLKEDLIPHEK
-481 IKDFKAKAEKSE
+481 IKDFKTTSKAEKSE

-508 FETGGLE
+508 FEKGGLE
-515 EGLLTLARDIETP
+515 EDLLTLARDIETP
-528 FVKVLMDM
+528 FVKVLMGM

-548 KRLEQEFKDELKV
+548 KRLEQEFKNELNV

-609 DKHPSIAL
+609 DKHPSIPL

-730 ALFGGDLA
+730 ALFGEDLA

-764 LNIPLNE
+764 LNIPLSE

-789 LNRMKE
+789 LNGMRE

-810 RVFDFTGANDYV
+810 RVFDFNGVNDYV

-867 DELIFEIEEK
+867 DELIFEIDEK

-900 LETSAFVAN
+900 LETSAFIAK

>member
-1 MEQPVIKEGT
+1 MEELKEGT

-54 FYKDRK
+54 FYKDKK

-155 FDGKTEFLAKD
+155 FDGKTEFLVKD

-206 LQQLGSLEKIYENLD
+206 LQRLGSLEKIYENLD

-250 LERGCIKEFDFLSCA
+250 LERGCIKEFDFSSCA

-297 LILENTPLLDSM
+297 LILDNVPLLENMPASDNTPTL
-309 PILENAPILDSVPIL
+309 
-324 ENAPILDSVPASD
+324 D
-337 NAPKKSRMIV
+337 NAPKKSRLIV
-347 LESAAP
+347 LENTAP
-353 LNAFLEKLKNPNA
+353 LSTFLEKLKKTNA
-366 RVFMRLVLNKE
+366 RIFMRLVLDKE

-385 LLQDQGYFLPLEE
+385 LLEDQGYFLPLEE
-398 ALFSPFSLEFLE
+398 ALFSPFSLEFLQ
-410 NAFSQMLQHAQ
+410 NAFSQILQHAQ
-421 IVGHD
+421 IIGHD

-437 YQVPLENIRIQDTQI
+437 YQVSLENIRIQDTQI

-468 REYLKEELIPHEK
+468 KQYLKEEWIPHEK
-481 IKDFKAKAEKSE
+481 IKDFKTKSKAEKLELLSV
-493 QLNTEL
+493 EL

-508 FETGGLE
+508 FEKGGLE
-515 EGLLTLARDIETP
+515 EGLLALAREVETP
-528 FVKVLMDM
+528 FMKVLMGM

-548 KRLEQEFKDELKV
+548 KRLEQEFKNELHV
-561 LERQILDLIGV
+561 LERQILELIGV
-572 DFNLNSPKQLG
+572 DFNLNSPKQLS
-583 EVLYEKLGLPKNKSH
+583 EILYEKLELPKNKSR
-598 STDEKNLLKIL
+598 STDEKSLLKIL

-672 SPKGLLIRKGFIA
+672 SPKGLLIRKGFIS

-713 LMEAFLKGRDIH
+713 LMDAFLKGRDIH

-730 ALFGGDLA
+730 ALFGEDLA

-810 RVFDFTGANDYV
+810 RVFDFTGANDYI

-855 NNPSVRLLLQVH
+855 NDPSVRLLLQVH

-877 NAPELQQEI
+877 NALELQQEI

-900 LETSAFVAN
+900 LETSAFVAK

>member
-1 MEQPVIKEGT
+1 MMEQPVVKEGT

-27 SAKNKPLT
+27 STKNKPLT

-54 FYKDRK
+54 FYKDKK

-77 AEKLGEY
+77 SEKLGEY

-112 CVEVNGFEADDVI
+112 CVEISGFEADDVI
-125 ASLATLSP
+125 ATLATLSP

-155 FDGKTEFLAKD
+155 FDGKTEFLVKD

-192 KGVKGIGSKNAKEL
+192 KGIKGIGSKNAKEL
-206 LQQLGSLEKIYENLD
+206 LQRLGSLEKIYENLD

-231 YQALIQDKGSAFLS
+231 YQALIQDKESAFLS

-250 LERGCIKEFDFLSCA
+250 LERGCIQEFDFLSCA

-284 ISTLRDLENSPTP
+284 ISTLRDLENSP
-297 LILENTPLLDSM
+297 LIV
-309 PILENAPILDSVPIL
+309 ENAPILES
-324 ENAPILDSVPASD
+324 APALD
-337 NAPKKSRMIV
+337 NAPTKSSMIV
-347 LESAAP
+347 LESAEP
-353 LNAFLEKLKNPNA
+353 FSAFLEKLKNSNA
-366 RVFMRLVLNKE
+366 RVFMRLVLDKE

-385 LLQDQGYFLPLEE
+385 LYEDQGYFLPLEE

-410 NAFSQMLQHAQ
+410 NAFSQMLQHVQ

-468 REYLKEELIPHEK
+468 REYLKEDLIPHEK
-481 IKDFKAKAEKSE
+481 IKDFKTKAEKLE
-493 QLNTEL
+493 QLDMEL

-508 FETGGLE
+508 FEKGGLE
-515 EGLLTLARDIETP
+515 ENLLSLARGVETP
-528 FVKVLMDM
+528 FMKVLMGM

-548 KRLEQEFKDELKV
+548 KRLEQEFKDELNV

-572 DFNLNSPKQLG
+572 DFNLNSPKQLS
-583 EVLYEKLGLPKNKSH
+583 EVLYEKLELPKNKSH

-609 DKHPSIAL
+609 DKHPSIPL

-713 LMEAFLKGRDIH
+713 LIEAFLKGRDIH

-764 LNIPLNE
+764 LNIPLSE

-789 LNRMKE
+789 LNGMKE

-810 RVFDFTGANDYV
+810 RVFDFNGVNDYI

-877 NAPELQQEI
+877 NALELQQEI

-900 LETSAFVAN
+900 LETSAFIAK

>member
-1 MEQPVIKEGT
+1 MEEPVIKEGT

-54 FYKDRK
+54 FYKDKK

-112 CVEVNGFEADDVI
+112 CVEVSGFEADDVI

-206 LQQLGSLEKIYENLD
+206 LQRLGSLKKIYENLD
-221 LAKNLLSPKM
+221 LVKNLLSPKM
-231 YQALIQDKGSAFLS
+231 YQALIQDKESAFLS

-250 LERGCIKEFDFLSCA
+250 LERGCIKEFDFSSCA

-297 LILENTPLLDSM
+297 LILDNTPLLD
-309 PILENAPILDSVPIL
+309 NT
-324 ENAPILDSVPASD
+324 PASD
-337 NAPKKSRMIV
+337 SAPKKSCMIV
-347 LESAAP
+347 LENTAP
-353 LNAFLEKLKNPNA
+353 LSAFLERLKKTNA
-366 RVFMRLVLNKE
+366 RIFARLVLDKE

-385 LLQDQGYFLPLEE
+385 LLEDQGYFLPLEE
-398 ALFSPFSLEFLE
+398 ALFLPFSLEFLQ
-410 NAFSQMLQHAQ
+410 NAFSQMLQHAS
-421 IVGHD
+421 IIGHD

-437 YQVPLENIRIQDTQI
+437 YQVSLENIRIQDTQI

-468 REYLKEELIPHEK
+468 KEYLKEEWIPHEK
-481 IKDFKAKAEKSE
+481 IKDFKTKSKAEKLE
-493 QLNTEL
+493 QLDMEL

-508 FETGGLE
+508 FEKGGLE
-515 EGLLTLARDIETP
+515 ENLLVLARDIETP
-528 FVKVLMDM
+528 FVKVLIGM

-548 KRLEQEFKDELKV
+548 KRLEQEFKNELHV
-561 LERQILDLIGV
+561 LECQILDLIGV
-572 DFNLNSPKQLG
+572 DFNLNSPKQLS
-583 EVLYEKLGLPKNKSH
+583 EILYEKLELPQNKSH
-598 STDEKNLLKIL
+598 STDEKSLLKIL

-713 LMEAFLKGRDIH
+713 LMDAFLKGRDIH

-730 ALFGGDLA
+730 ALFGEDLA

-764 LNIPLNE
+764 LNIPLSE

-789 LNRMKE
+789 LNGMRE

-810 RVFDFTGANDYV
+810 RVFDFNGVNDYV

>member
-1 MEQPVIKEGT
+1 MEEPVIKEGT

-54 FYKDRK
+54 FYKDKK

-77 AEKLGEY
+77 SEKLGEY

-112 CVEVNGFEADDVI
+112 CVEVSGFEADDVI

-206 LQQLGSLEKIYENLD
+206 LQRLGSLEKIYENLD

-231 YQALIQDKGSAFLS
+231 YQALIQDKESAFLS

-250 LERGCIKEFDFLSCA
+250 LERGCIKEFDFSSCA

-297 LILENTPLLDSM
+297 LILENAPLLD
-309 PILENAPILDSVPIL
+309 NAPAL
-324 ENAPILDSVPASD
+324 D

-347 LESAAP
+347 LENTES
-353 LNAFLEKLKNPNA
+353 LSAFLEKLKKTNA
-366 RVFMRLVLNKE
+366 RIFMRLALDKE

-385 LLQDQGYFLPLEE
+385 LYEDQGYFLPLEE
-398 ALFSPFSLEFLE
+398 ALFSPFSLEFLQ
-410 NAFSQMLQHAQ
+410 NAFFKMLQHAQ

-437 YQVPLENIRIQDTQI
+437 YQVSLEDIRIQDTQI

-468 REYLKEELIPHEK
+468 KEYLKEEWIPHEK
-481 IKDFKAKAEKSE
+481 IKDFKTKSKAGKLE
-493 QLNTEL
+493 QLDMEL

-508 FETGGLE
+508 FEKGGLE
-515 EGLLTLARDIETP
+515 EGLLALAREVETP
-528 FVKVLMDM
+528 FMKVLMGM

-548 KRLEQEFKDELKV
+548 KRLEQEFKNELHV
-561 LERQILDLIGV
+561 LERQILELIGV
-572 DFNLNSPKQLG
+572 DFNLNSPKQLS
-583 EVLYEKLGLPKNKSH
+583 EILYEKLELPKNKSH
-598 STDEKNLLKIL
+598 STDEKSLLKIL

-629 TYTTPLLR
+629 TYTIPLLR

-672 SPKGLLIRKGFIA
+672 SPKGLLIRKGFIS

-713 LMEAFLKGRDIH
+713 LMDAFLKGRDIH

-730 ALFGGDLA
+730 ALFGEDLA

-810 RVFDFTGANDYV
+810 RVFDFTGANDYI

-877 NAPELQQEI
+877 NALELQQEI

-900 LETSAFVAN
+900 LETSAFMAK

>member
-54 FYKDRK
+54 FYKDKK

-112 CVEVNGFEADDVI
+112 CVEMSGFEADDVI

-231 YQALIQDKGSAFLS
+231 YQALIQDKESAFLS

-250 LERGCIKEFDFLSCA
+250 LERGCIKEFDFLSCT

-297 LILENTPLLDSM
+297 LIVENAPTLDNAPILDSM
-309 PILENAPILDSVPIL
+309 PILDNTPTL
-324 ENAPILDSVPASD
+324 D

-347 LESAAP
+347 LENTVP
-353 LNAFLEKLKNPNA
+353 LSMFLEKLKNPNA
-366 RVFMRLVLNKE
+366 RVFMRLVLDKD
-377 KKVLALAF
+377 KKILALAF
-385 LLQDQGYFLPLEE
+385 LLQEQGYFLPLEE
-398 ALFSPFSLEFLE
+398 ALFSPFSLEFLQ
-410 NAFSQMLQHAQ
+410 NAFSQILQHAC
-421 IVGHD
+421 IIGHD

-437 YQVPLENIRIQDTQI
+437 YQVSLENIHIQDTQI

-468 REYLKEELIPHEK
+468 KEYLKEDLIPHEK
-481 IKDFKAKAEKSE
+481 IKDFKTTSKAEKLE
-493 QLNTEL
+493 QLNMEL

-508 FETGGLE
+508 FEKGGLE

-528 FVKVLMDM
+528 FVKVLMGM

-548 KRLEQEFKDELKV
+548 KRLEQEFKDELNV

-730 ALFGGDLA
+730 ALFGEDLA

-764 LNIPLNE
+764 LSIPLSE

-789 LNRMKE
+789 LNGMRE

-810 RVFDFTGANDYV
+810 RVFDFNGVNDYV

-877 NAPELQQEI
+877 NALELQQEI

-900 LETSAFVAN
+900 LETSAFIAK

>member
-112 CVEVNGFEADDVI
+112 CVEVSGFEADDVI

-155 FDGKTEFLAKD
+155 FDGKTEFLAED
-166 CVEKYGILPSQFTDY
+166 CIKKYGILPSQFTDY

-206 LQQLGSLEKIYENLD
+206 LQRLGSLEKIYENLD

-231 YQALIQDKGSAFLS
+231 YQALIQDKESAFLS

-250 LERGCIKEFDFLSCA
+250 LERGCIQEFDFLSCA

-297 LILENTPLLDSM
+297 LILDTASALDNTPLLDST
-309 PILENAPILDSVPIL
+309 
-324 ENAPILDSVPASD
+324 
-337 NAPKKSRMIV
+337 PKKSCMIV
-347 LESAAP
+347 LENTAP
-353 LNAFLEKLKNPNA
+353 LSAFLEKLKNPNA
-366 RVFMRLVLNKE
+366 RVFARLVLDKE

-398 ALFSPFSLEFLE
+398 ALFSPFSSEFLQ
-410 NAFSQMLQHAQ
+410 NAFSQMLQHAC
-421 IVGHD
+421 IIGHD

-437 YQVPLENIRIQDTQI
+437 YQVSLENIRIQDTQI

-468 REYLKEELIPHEK
+468 KEYLKEDLIPHEK
-481 IKDFKAKAEKSE
+481 IKDFKTKAEKLELLSV
-493 QLNTEL
+493 EL

-508 FETGGLE
+508 FEKGGLE
-515 EGLLTLARDIETP
+515 EGLLALAREVETP
-528 FVKVLMDM
+528 FVKVLMGM

-548 KRLEQEFKDELKV
+548 KRLEQEFKNELHV
-561 LERQILDLIGV
+561 LERQILELIGV
-572 DFNLNSPKQLG
+572 DFNLNSPKQLS
-583 EVLYEKLGLPKNKSH
+583 EILYEKLELPQNKSH
-598 STDEKNLLKIL
+598 STDEKSLLKIL

-698 QIELRLLAHFSQDKD
+698 QIELRLLAHFSQDRD

-730 ALFGGDLA
+730 ALFGEELA

-764 LNIPLNE
+764 LNISLNE

-855 NNPSVRLLLQVH
+855 NDPSVRLLLQVH

>member
-1 MEQPVIKEGT
+1 MEDPVIKEGT

-27 SAKNKPLT
+27 STKNKPLT

-105 LQKMGFT
+105 LQKMGFV
-112 CVEVNGFEADDVI
+112 CVEVSGFEADDVI

-206 LQQLGSLEKIYENLD
+206 LQRLGSLEKIYENLD

-250 LERGCIKEFDFLSCA
+250 LERGCIKEFDFSSCA

-297 LILENTPLLDSM
+297 LILDNMPLLENT
-309 PILENAPILDSVPIL
+309 
-324 ENAPILDSVPASD
+324 PASD

-347 LESAAP
+347 LENTAP
-353 LNAFLEKLKNPNA
+353 LSAFLEKLKKTNA
-366 RVFMRLVLNKE
+366 RIFMRLALDKE

-385 LLQDQGYFLPLEE
+385 LYEDQGYFLPLEE
-398 ALFSPFSLEFLE
+398 ALFSPFSLEFLQ
-410 NAFSQMLQHAQ
+410 NAFFKMLQHAQ
-421 IVGHD
+421 IIGHD

-437 YQVPLENIRIQDTQI
+437 YQVSLENIRIQDTQI

-468 REYLKEELIPHEK
+468 KEYLKEEWIPHEK
-481 IKDFKAKAEKSE
+481 IKDFKTKSKAGKLE
-493 QLNTEL
+493 QLDMEL

-508 FETGGLE
+508 FEKGGLE
-515 EGLLTLARDIETP
+515 EGLLALAREVETP
-528 FVKVLMDM
+528 FMKVLMGM

-548 KRLEQEFKDELKV
+548 KRLEQEFKNELHV

-572 DFNLNSPKQLG
+572 DFNLNSPKQLS
-583 EVLYEKLGLPKNKSH
+583 EILYEKLELPQNKSR
-598 STDEKNLLKIL
+598 STDEKSLLKIL

-713 LMEAFLKGRDIH
+713 LMDAFLKGRDIH

-730 ALFGGDLA
+730 ALFGEDLA

-810 RVFDFTGANDYV
+810 RVFDFTGANDYI

-877 NAPELQQEI
+877 NALELQQEI

-900 LETSAFVAN
+900 LETSAFIAK

>member
-1 MEQPVIKEGT
+1 MEEPVIKEGT

-112 CVEVNGFEADDVI
+112 CVEVSGFEADDVI

-149 SDKIAL
+149 SDKIVL

-166 CVEKYGILPSQFTDY
+166 CVKKYGILPSQFTDY

-206 LQQLGSLEKIYENLD
+206 LQRLGSLEKIYENLD

-231 YQALIQDKGSAFLS
+231 YQALIQDKESAFLS

-250 LERGCIKEFDFLSCA
+250 LERGCIKEFDFSSCA
-265 FPSENPLLKIKDE
+265 FPSENPLLKIKNE

-284 ISTLRDLENSPTP
+284 ISTLRDLENPPTP
-297 LILENTPLLDSM
+297 LILDNTPLL
-309 PILENAPILDSVPIL
+309 ENTL
-324 ENAPILDSVPASD
+324 ASD

-347 LESAAP
+347 LENTEP
-353 LNAFLEKLKNPNA
+353 LSAFLEKLKNSNA
-366 RVFMRLVLNKE
+366 RIFMRLVLDKE

-385 LLQDQGYFLPLEE
+385 LLEDQGYFLPLEE
-398 ALFSPFSLEFLE
+398 ALFSPFSLEFLQ
-410 NAFSQMLQHAQ
+410 NAFFKMLQHAC
-421 IVGHD
+421 IIGHD

-437 YQVPLENIRIQDTQI
+437 YQVSLEDIRIQDTQI

-468 REYLKEELIPHEK
+468 KEYLKEELIPHEK
-481 IKDFKAKAEKSE
+481 IKDFKTKSKAGKLE
-493 QLNTEL
+493 QLDMEL

-508 FETGGLE
+508 FEKGGLE
-515 EGLLTLARDIETP
+515 EGLLALAREVETP
-528 FVKVLMDM
+528 FMKVLMGM

-548 KRLEQEFKDELKV
+548 KRLEQEFKNELHV
-561 LERQILDLIGV
+561 LERQILELIGV
-572 DFNLNSPKQLG
+572 DFNLNSPKQLS
-583 EVLYEKLGLPKNKSH
+583 EILYEKLELPQNKSH
-598 STDEKNLLKIL
+598 STDEKSLLKIL

-713 LMEAFLKGRDIH
+713 LMDAFLKGRDIH

-810 RVFDFTGANDYV
+810 RVFDFTGANDYI

-877 NAPELQQEI
+877 NALELQQEI

-900 LETSAFVAN
+900 LETSAFIAK

>member
-1 MEQPVIKEGT
+1 MEELKEGT

-27 SAKNKPLT
+27 STKNKPLT
-35 NDKGFPTGLLTGL
+35 NVKGFPTGLLTGL

-112 CVEVNGFEADDVI
+112 CVEVSGFEADDVI

-166 CVEKYGILPSQFTDY
+166 CVEKYGIFPSQFTDY

-206 LQQLGSLEKIYENLD
+206 LQRLGSLEKIYENLD

-231 YQALIQDKGSAFLS
+231 YQALIQDKESAFLS

-250 LERGCIKEFDFLSCA
+250 LERGCIKEFDFSSCA

-297 LILENTPLLDSM
+297 LILENTPLLD
-309 PILENAPILDSVPIL
+309 
-324 ENAPILDSVPASD
+324 

-347 LESAAP
+347 LENTAFLS
-353 LNAFLEKLKNPNA
+353 AFLEKLKNSKA
-366 RVFMRLVLNKE
+366 RIFMRLALDKE

-385 LLQDQGYFLPLEE
+385 LYEDQGYFLPLEE
-398 ALFSPFSLEFLE
+398 ALFSPFSLEFLQ
-410 NAFSQMLQHAQ
+410 NAFFKMLQHAQ
-421 IVGHD
+421 IIGHD

-437 YQVPLENIRIQDTQI
+437 YQVSLEDIRIQDTQI

-468 REYLKEELIPHEK
+468 KEYLKEEWIPHEK
-481 IKDFKAKAEKSE
+481 IKDFKTKSKAGKLE
-493 QLNTEL
+493 QLDREL
-499 NALKRLCEY
+499 NALRRLCEY
-508 FETGGLE
+508 FEKGGLE
-515 EGLLTLARDIETP
+515 EGLLALAREVETP
-528 FVKVLMDM
+528 FIKVLIGM

-548 KRLEQEFKDELKV
+548 KRLEQEFKNELHV

-572 DFNLNSPKQLG
+572 DFNLNSPKQLS
-583 EVLYEKLGLPKNKSH
+583 EILYEKLELPKNKSH
-598 STDEKNLLKIL
+598 STDEKSLLKIL

-672 SPKGLLIRKGFIA
+672 SPKGLLIRKGFIS

-713 LMEAFLKGRDIH
+713 LMDAFLKGRDIH

-730 ALFGGDLA
+730 ALFGEDLA

-771 AKSYIEAYF
+771 AKSYTEAYF

-810 RVFDFTGANDYV
+810 RVFDFTGANDYI

-900 LETSAFVAN
+900 LETSAFIAK

>member
-1 MEQPVIKEGT
+1 MEELKEGT

-54 FYKDRK
+54 FYKDKK

-105 LQKMGFT
+105 LQKMGFV
-112 CVEVNGFEADDVI
+112 CVEVSGFEADDVI

-181 QGIVGDSSDNY
+181 QGIVGDNSDNY

-206 LQQLGSLEKIYENLD
+206 LQRLGSLEKIYENLD

-231 YQALIQDKGSAFLS
+231 YQALIQDKESAFLS

-250 LERGCIKEFDFLSCA
+250 LERGCIKEFDFSSCA

-297 LILENTPLLDSM
+297 LILDNAPALDST
-309 PILENAPILDSVPIL
+309 
-324 ENAPILDSVPASD
+324 PASD
-337 NAPKKSRMIV
+337 NAPKKSCMIV
-347 LESAAP
+347 LENPAP
-353 LNAFLEKLKNPNA
+353 LSAFLEKLKKTNA
-366 RVFMRLVLNKE
+366 RIFMRLVLDKE

-385 LLQDQGYFLPLEE
+385 LYEDQGYFLPLEE
-398 ALFSPFSLEFLE
+398 ALFSPFSLEFLQ

-421 IVGHD
+421 IIGHD

-468 REYLKEELIPHEK
+468 KQYLKEEWIPHEK
-481 IKDFKAKAEKSE
+481 IKDFKTKSKAEKSE
-493 QLNTEL
+493 QLDMEL

-508 FETGGLE
+508 FEKGGLE
-515 EGLLTLARDIETP
+515 EGLLALAREVETP
-528 FVKVLMDM
+528 FVKVLMGM

-548 KRLEQEFKDELKV
+548 KRLEQEFKNELHV
-561 LERQILDLIGV
+561 LERQILELIGV
-572 DFNLNSPKQLG
+572 DFNLNSPKQLS
-583 EVLYEKLGLPKNKSH
+583 EILYEKLELPQNKSH
-598 STDEKNLLKIL
+598 STDEKSLLKIL

-713 LMEAFLKGRDIH
+713 LMDAFLKGRDIH

-730 ALFGGDLA
+730 ALFGEDLA

-810 RVFDFTGANDYV
+810 RVFDFTGTNDYI

-877 NAPELQQEI
+877 NALELQQEI

-900 LETSAFVAN
+900 LETSAFIAK

>member
-1 MEQPVIKEGT
+1 MEEPVIKEGT

-35 NDKGFPTGLLTGL
+35 NVKGFPTGLLTGL

-105 LQKMGFT
+105 LQKMGFV
-112 CVEVNGFEADDVI
+112 CVEMSGFEADDVI

-206 LQQLGSLEKIYENLD
+206 LQRLGSLEKIYENLD

-250 LERGCIKEFDFLSCA
+250 LERGCIKEFDFSSCA

-297 LILENTPLLDSM
+297 LILDNTPLL
-309 PILENAPILDSVPIL
+309 ENT
-324 ENAPILDSVPASD
+324 PASD

-347 LESAAP
+347 LENTEP
-353 LNAFLEKLKNPNA
+353 LNAFLEKLKKTNA
-366 RVFMRLVLNKE
+366 RIFMRLVLDKE

-385 LLQDQGYFLPLEE
+385 LLEDQGYFLPLEE
-398 ALFSPFSLEFLE
+398 ALFSPFSLEFLQ
-410 NAFSQMLQHAQ
+410 NAFFKMLQHAQ
-421 IVGHD
+421 IIGHD

-437 YQVPLENIRIQDTQI
+437 YQVSLEDIRIQDTQI

-468 REYLKEELIPHEK
+468 KEYLKEEWIPHEK
-481 IKDFKAKAEKSE
+481 IKDFKTKSKAGKLE
-493 QLNTEL
+493 QLDREL

-508 FETGGLE
+508 FEKGGLE
-515 EGLLTLARDIETP
+515 EGLLALAREVETP
-528 FVKVLMDM
+528 FMKVLMGM

-548 KRLEQEFKDELKV
+548 KQLEQEFKNELHV
-561 LERQILDLIGV
+561 LERQILELIGV
-572 DFNLNSPKQLG
+572 DFNLNSPKQLS
-583 EVLYEKLGLPKNKSH
+583 EILYEKLELPKNKSH
-598 STDEKNLLKIL
+598 STDEKSLLKIL

-713 LMEAFLKGRDIH
+713 LIDAFLKGRDIH

-730 ALFGGDLA
+730 ALFGEDLA

-810 RVFDFTGANDYV
+810 RVFDFTGTNDHI

-877 NAPELQQEI
+877 NALELQREI

-900 LETSAFVAN
+900 LETSAFIAK

>member
-1 MEQPVIKEGT
+1 MMEQPVIKEGT

-72 TKTKR
+72 TKTQR
-77 AEKLGEY
+77 AERLGEY

-105 LQKMGFT
+105 LQKMGFV
-112 CVEVNGFEADDVI
+112 CVEVSGFEADDVI

-206 LQQLGSLEKIYENLD
+206 LQRLGSLEKIYENLD

-297 LILENTPLLDSM
+297 LILDNMPALD
-309 PILENAPILDSVPIL
+309 NASALD
-324 ENAPILDSVPASD
+324 NALASD
-337 NAPKKSRMIV
+337 NAPKKSCMIV
-347 LESAAP
+347 LESAEP
-353 LNAFLEKLKNPNA
+353 LSMFLEKLKNPNA
-366 RVFMRLVLNKE
+366 RVFMRLVLDKE
-377 KKVLALAF
+377 KKILALAF
-385 LLQDQGYFLPLEE
+385 LYEDQGYFLPLEE
-398 ALFSPFSLEFLE
+398 ALFSPFSLEFLQ
-410 NAFSQMLQHAQ
+410 NAFFKMLQHAQ
-421 IVGHD
+421 IIGHD

-437 YQVPLENIRIQDTQI
+437 YQVSLENIRIQDTQI

-468 REYLKEELIPHEK
+468 KEYLKEELVPHEK
-481 IKDFKAKAEKSE
+481 IKDFKTTSKVEKLE
-493 QLNTEL
+493 QLDREL

-508 FETGGLE
+508 FEKGGLE
-515 EGLLTLARDIETP
+515 EGLLTLAKEIETP
-528 FVKVLMDM
+528 FVKVLINM

-548 KRLEQEFKDELKV
+548 KRLEQEFKNELHV

-583 EVLYEKLGLPKNKSH
+583 EVLYDKLGLPKNKSH

-771 AKSYIEAYF
+771 AKSYIETYF

-810 RVFDFTGANDYV
+810 RVFDFNGVNDYV

-900 LETSAFVAN
+900 LETSAFIAK

>member
-1 MEQPVIKEGT
+1 MEEPVIKEGT

-112 CVEVNGFEADDVI
+112 CVEVSGFEADDVI

-166 CVEKYGILPSQFTDY
+166 CVKKYGILPSQFTDY

-206 LQQLGSLEKIYENLD
+206 LQRLGSLEKIYENLD

-250 LERGCIKEFDFLSCA
+250 LEKGCIKEFDFSSCA

-297 LILENTPLLDSM
+297 LILDNTPALENT
-309 PILENAPILDSVPIL
+309 
-324 ENAPILDSVPASD
+324 PASD

-347 LESAAP
+347 LENTAP
-353 LNAFLEKLKNPNA
+353 LSAFLEKLKKTNE
-366 RVFMRLVLNKE
+366 RIFMRLALDKE

-385 LLQDQGYFLPLEE
+385 LYEDQGYFLPLEE
-398 ALFSPFSLEFLE
+398 ALFSPFSLEFLQ
-410 NAFSQMLQHAQ
+410 NAFFKMLQHAQ
-421 IVGHD
+421 IIGHD

-437 YQVPLENIRIQDTQI
+437 YQVSLENIRIQDTQI

-468 REYLKEELIPHEK
+468 KQYLKEELIPHEK
-481 IKDFKAKAEKSE
+481 IKDFKTKSKAGKLE
-493 QLNTEL
+493 QLDMEL

-508 FETGGLE
+508 FEKGGLE
-515 EGLLTLARDIETP
+515 ENLLALAREIETP
-528 FVKVLMDM
+528 FVKVLMGM

-548 KRLEQEFKDELKV
+548 KRLEQEFKNELHV
-561 LERQILDLIGV
+561 LECQILELIGV
-572 DFNLNSPKQLG
+572 DFNLNSPKQLS
-583 EVLYEKLGLPKNKSH
+583 EILYEKLELPQNKSR
-598 STDEKNLLKIL
+598 STDEKSLLKIL

-713 LMEAFLKGRDIH
+713 LMDAFLKGRDIH

-730 ALFGGDLA
+730 ALFGEDLA

-810 RVFDFTGANDYV
+810 RVFDFTGANDYI

-877 NAPELQQEI
+877 NALELQQEI

-900 LETSAFVAN
+900 LETSAFMAK

>member
-1 MEQPVIKEGT
+1 MEEPVIKEGT

-112 CVEVNGFEADDVI
+112 CVEVSGFEADDVI

-206 LQQLGSLEKIYENLD
+206 LQRLGSLEKIYENLD

-231 YQALIQDKGSAFLS
+231 YQALIQDKESAFLS

-250 LERGCIKEFDFLSCA
+250 LERGCIKEFDFSSCA

-284 ISTLRDLENSPTP
+284 ISTLRDLENPPTP
-297 LILENTPLLDSM
+297 LILDNAPLLDNT
-309 PILENAPILDSVPIL
+309 L
-324 ENAPILDSVPASD
+324 ASD
-337 NAPKKSRMIV
+337 NAPKKSRLIV
-347 LESAAP
+347 LENTELLS
-353 LNAFLEKLKNPNA
+353 AFLERLKKTNA
-366 RVFMRLVLNKE
+366 RIFMRLALDKE

-385 LLQDQGYFLPLEE
+385 LYEDQGYFLPLEE
-398 ALFSPFSLEFLE
+398 ALFSPFSLEFLQ
-410 NAFSQMLQHAQ
+410 NAFFKMLQHAC
-421 IVGHD
+421 IIGHD

-437 YQVPLENIRIQDTQI
+437 YQVSLENIRIQDTQI

-468 REYLKEELIPHEK
+468 KEYLKEEWIPHEK
-481 IKDFKAKAEKSE
+481 IKDFKTKSKAEKLE
-493 QLNTEL
+493 QLDMEL

-508 FETGGLE
+508 FEKGGLE
-515 EGLLTLARDIETP
+515 EGLLALAREVETP
-528 FVKVLMDM
+528 FVKVLMGM

-548 KRLEQEFKDELKV
+548 KRLEQEFKNELHA

-572 DFNLNSPKQLG
+572 DFNLNSPKQLS
-583 EVLYEKLGLPKNKSH
+583 EILYEKLELPKNKSH
-598 STDEKNLLKIL
+598 STDEKSLLKIL

-713 LMEAFLKGRDIH
+713 LMDAFLKGRDIH

-730 ALFGGDLA
+730 ALFGEDLA

-810 RVFDFTGANDYV
+810 RVFDFTGVNDYI

-877 NAPELQQEI
+877 NALELQQEI

-900 LETSAFVAN
+900 LETSAFIAK

>member
-1 MEQPVIKEGT
+1 MEELKEGT

-54 FYKDRK
+54 FYKDKK

-77 AEKLGEY
+77 SEKLGEY

-105 LQKMGFT
+105 LQKMGFV
-112 CVEVNGFEADDVI
+112 CVEVSGFEADDVI

-192 KGVKGIGSKNAKEL
+192 KGIKGIGSKNAKEL
-206 LQQLGSLEKIYENLD
+206 LQRLGSLEKIYENLD

-250 LERGCIKEFDFLSCA
+250 LERGCIKEFDFSSCA
-265 FPSENPLLKIKDE
+265 FPSQNPLLKIKDE

-284 ISTLRDLENSPTP
+284 ISTLRDLENSP
-297 LILENTPLLDSM
+297 LILDNTPLL
-309 PILENAPILDSVPIL
+309 ENT
-324 ENAPILDSVPASD
+324 PASD
-337 NAPKKSRMIV
+337 NAPKKSCLIV
-347 LESAAP
+347 LENPEP
-353 LNAFLEKLKNPNA
+353 LSAFLEKLKNSNA
-366 RVFMRLVLNKE
+366 RIFMRLVLDKE

-385 LLQDQGYFLPLEE
+385 LLEDQGYFLPLEE
-398 ALFSPFSLEFLE
+398 ALFSPFSLEFLQ
-410 NAFSQMLQHAQ
+410 NAFFKMLQHAQ
-421 IVGHD
+421 IIGHD

-437 YQVPLENIRIQDTQI
+437 YQVSLENIRIQDTQI

-468 REYLKEELIPHEK
+468 KEYLKEELIPHEK
-481 IKDFKAKAEKSE
+481 IKDFKTKSKAEK
-493 QLNTEL
+493 LEL
-499 NALKRLCEY
+499 LSVELHALKRLCEY
-508 FETGGLE
+508 FEKGGLE
-515 EGLLTLARDIETP
+515 EGLLALAREVETP
-528 FVKVLMDM
+528 FMKVLMGM

-548 KRLEQEFKDELKV
+548 KRLEQEFKNELHV
-561 LERQILDLIGV
+561 LERQILELIGV
-572 DFNLNSPKQLG
+572 DFNLNSPKQLS
-583 EVLYEKLGLPKNKSH
+583 EILYEKLELPQNKSH
-598 STDEKNLLKIL
+598 STDEKSLLKIL

-730 ALFGGDLA
+730 ALFGEDLA

-764 LNIPLNE
+764 LNIPLSE

-810 RVFDFTGANDYV
+810 RVFDFTGANDYI

-877 NAPELQQEI
+877 NALELQQEI

-909 RWNELKG
+909 RWNELKR